1 MNKKEF
7 YKYDYF
13 TIENYKK
20 QLEIA
25 IANGFQFIFFTDN
38 HIEERKEIIWRHDVE
53 FSPAIAYQMAIIEKK
68 LGVRSTYFFQIH
80 SEFYNIFERYFSDL
94 LLKIKSLG
102 HQIGLHFDSHY
113 YDVKNAIDLDSLIKQ
128 DKEYFEKV
136 FKFRLEVF
144 SFHNTTPFTLACE
157 EIKYG
162 GLLNVYSKYFK
173 EKYRYCADS
182 TGYWRYE
189 VLEDVLSDSE
199 SIHLQVLIHDAMWSK
214 EVLSPRQRVRKSIQD
229 NAERIKNQ
237 YDDIL
242 LLFGNI
248 STIKVKAK

>member
-25 IANGFQFIFFTDN
+25 IANGFQFIHFTEPYIKN
-38 HIEERKEIIWRHDVE
+38 RKEIIWRHDVE
-53 FSPAIAYQMAIIEKK
+53 FSPTIAYQMAEIESS
-68 LGVRSTYFFQIH
+68 LGVSSTYFFQVH
-80 SEFYNIFERYFSDL
+80 SEFYNIFERYFTDI
-94 LLKIKSLG
+94 LLKIKCLG

-113 YDVKNAIDLDSLIKQ
+113 YNIQNEVELNIFIKQ

-136 FKFRLEVF
+136 FKMKLEAF
-144 SFHNTTPFTLACE
+144 SFHNTTPFTLSCE
-157 EIKYG
+157 SEEYG
-162 GLLNVYSKYFK
+162 GLINVYSKNFK
-173 EKYRYCADS
+173 EKYKYCADS
-182 TGYWRYE
+182 TGFWRYE
-189 VLEDVLSDSE
+189 VLEDVLIDHNTT
-199 SIHLQVLIHDAMWSK
+199 HLQVLVHDAMWSK

-229 NAERIKNQ
+229 NAERIKSQ

-242 LLFGNI
+242 LRFGAKNI
-248 STIKVKAK
+248 DGE